1 MDRGPAPTAP
11 PRWPAPVQLLHWLG
25 LVLIAATAVIGLLM
39 VDMER
44 GSDLR
49 KLSYSLHK
57 SLGMTALALGVL
69 RLAVRLVVR
78 APAPVAGPAWQRR
91 AAHATHALMYLVLLA
106 LPVSGW
112 LLNSVAGQP
121 LPWFG
126 LLQLPALGG
135 RNPELRQLV
144 DSFHVGLFWTL
155 AALVALHLAAVL
167 QHQLL
172 RRDGL
177 LWRMLPRR
185 RGR

>member
-1 MDRGPAPTAP
+1 MEHGSADPAMQ
-11 PRWPAPVQLLHWLG
+11 RWPAPVQLLHWLG
-25 LVLIAATAVIGLLM
+25 LGLVAATAVIGLLM

-49 KLSYSLHK
+49 KLSYNLHK
-57 SLGMTALALGVL
+57 SLGMTALALGLL

-78 APAPVAGPAWQRR
+78 APAPVAMPTWQRR
-91 AAHATHALMYLVLLA
+91 TAHATHGLMYLVLLA
-106 LPVSGW
+106 LPLSGW

-126 LLQLPALGG
+126 LLQLPALAG
-135 RNPELRQLV
+135 RNHELRQLV
-144 DSFHVGLFWTL
+144 DSLHVGLFWTL
-155 AALVALHLAAVL
+155 SALVALHLAAVL

-185 RGR
+185 HGR